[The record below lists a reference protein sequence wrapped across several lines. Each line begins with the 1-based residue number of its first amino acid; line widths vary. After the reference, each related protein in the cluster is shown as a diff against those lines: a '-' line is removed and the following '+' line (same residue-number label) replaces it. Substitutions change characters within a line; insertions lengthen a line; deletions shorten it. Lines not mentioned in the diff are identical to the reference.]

1 MSIFSPL
8 SSFTIFWTLAPLG
21 PTHAPIGSTFS
32 SWETTAILLL
42 EPASLE
48 ILFIS
53 TTPSYIS
60 GTSNSNNL
68 LTNPGCVLET
78 IIWAPFEVFLTST
91 TYNLIFSLNLYFS
104 LGICSFGPIAV
115 SSFPMLTKTF
125 PLSSLKTVPVI
136 ISYSFSLY
144 SPYIILLSASLILW
158 VTTPL
163 ASWAATLPKFFGV
176 TSKSTTS
183 SKS

>member
-1 MSIFSPL
+1 MSIFSPFN
-8 SSFTIFWTLAPLG
+8 SSTIFWTRAPLG

-32 SWETTAILLL
+32 SWDTTAILLL

-60 GTSNSNNL
+60 GTSSSNNL
-68 LTNPGCVLET
+68 LTNPGWVLDT
-78 IIWAPFEVFLTST
+78 TTCAPFEVFLTST
-91 TYNLIFSLNLYFS
+91 TYNFIFSLNLYS
-104 LGICSFGPIAV
+104 SPGICSLGPITV
-115 SSFPMLTKTF
+115 SNLPTLTNTM
-125 PLSSLKTVPVI
+125 PLSCLKTVPTI
-136 ISYSFSLY
+136 ISYSNSLY
-144 SPYIILLSASLILW
+144 SLYMMLLSASLILC